1 MKKVSF
7 WLTMIILMAACRGG
21 GPGAQ
26 IRPTPISAPLA
37 AEGGGS
43 PDQGGGV
50 GQPIALRLWTQ
61 HNELFDPAFQA
72 LADAYTTAN
81 PDVTLTVETFP
92 IAEYSRLVKDSL
104 STGNAADIIQM
115 AGGTLCVYSANL
127 SAAPQAIVDLRPLDH
142 FDPVIIG
149 AFMCDG
155 KLFGL
160 PLETSIPWGLAVS
173 GAGAA
178 TDVAWDFVRFAA
190 LDADNAEAWNAAT
203 GTRKAIIP

>member
-1 MKKVSF
+1 MRKVTF
-7 WLTMIILMAACRGG
+7 LLLMLILTAACRGG
-21 GPGAQ
+21 GPGSQ

-43 PDQGGGV
+43 ADQGGGV
-50 GQPIALRLWTQ
+50 GQALTLRLWTQ
-61 HNELFDPAFQA
+61 HSDLFDPAFQA
-72 LADAYTTAN
+72 LAGAYTAAN
-81 PDVTLTVETFP
+81 PGVALTVESFS
-92 IAEYSRLVKDSL
+92 INEYTRLVQDSL

-127 SAAPQAIVDLRPLDH
+127 SAAPQAIIDLRPLDR

-160 PLETSIPWGLAVS
+160 PQETSIPWGLAVS

-178 TDVAWDFVRFAA
+178 TDVAWDFLRFAA
-190 LDADNAEAWNAAT
+190 LDSANAAAWNDAT
-203 GTRKAIIP
+203 GTRKALID